1 MSYTIN
7 LKKIWRKLLLEAYT
21 IVPMENLADV
31 SVISSRNTD
40 QRVGLMF
47 AAATKAT
54 HISGCFTS
62 GTFTHWIQTDF
73 WELLAF
79 WEQPSGGYWSR

>member
-1 MSYTIN
+1 MSYIIN
-7 LKKIWRKLLLEAYT
+7 LKKIWRKLLLEAYA

-47 AAATKAT
+47 AAAATKAT

-62 GTFTHWIQTDF
+62 GTFTHQIQQF

-79 WEQPSGGYWSR
+79 WEQPSGG

>member
-1 MSYTIN
+1 MSYIIN
-7 LKKIWRKLLLEAYT
+7 LKKIRGKLLLEAYA
-21 IVPMENLADV
+21 IVPMKYLADV

-47 AAATKAT
+47 AATSRAT
-54 HISGCFTS
+54 HIAGCFTS
-62 GTFTHWIQTDF
+62 GTFTHQIQTAF

-79 WEQPSGGYWSR
+79 

>member
-1 MSYTIN
+1 MSYIIN
-7 LKKIWRKLLLEAYT
+7 LKKIWGKLPLKAYA
-21 IVPMENLADV
+21 IVPMKNLADV

-47 AAATKAT
+47 AAATRAT
-54 HISGCFTS
+54 HIAGCFTS
-62 GTFTHWIQTDF
+62 GTFTHQIQTAS

-79 WEQPSGGYWSR
+79 WE